1 MFNSIN
7 IIVQKGLDGTI
18 ISQAR
23 LLSYQTHLIVQKFQN
38 NITPITIVKQSS
50 SGLLNSLPSLPTNPP
65 TYIN

>member
-23 LLSYQTHLIVQKFQN
+23 LLSYQTHLIVERFQN
-38 NITPITIVKQSS
+38 NI
-50 SGLLNSLPSLPTNPP
+50 N
-65 TYIN
+65 